1 MYRFGIVFYKQSGPS
16 RIPQTGLEIRLV
28 RPGDDWDNG
37 VILKENL
44 EGSGYYES
52 DDIEEKDGGLFQVWD
67 DRNGHPAFSG
77 KTTLIGPLD
86 SLGIQEQAV
95 TNAHLAQ
102 GSVGADQL
110 QANVI
115 SSKQL
120 APTTVHLG
128 HLCYEA
134 QTETS
139 GKGDI
144 SGHTPA
150 TLGTDKNAIHDLT
163 GSYDVEPLV
172 ILIPQCD
179 YLLYV
184 NQVTVNHGAVRVLV
198 GIGTKGSATAAKY
211 KLLVI
216 KN

>member
-1 MYRFGIVFYKQSGPS
+1 MYRFGIGYYKQSGPS
-16 RIPQTGLEIRLV
+16 RNPQSGLEIRLV

-52 DDIEEKDGGLFQVWD
+52 DDIESKDGGLFEVWD

-77 KTTLIGPLD
+77 KTTLVGPLD
-86 SLGIQEQAV
+86 SLGIQEQAI

-102 GSVGADQL
+102 ESVGMDQL
-110 QANVI
+110 QANVV

-128 HLCYEA
+128 HLCYET
-134 QTETS
+134 QTEAN

-144 SGHTPA
+144 SGHTPVV
-150 TLGTDKNAIHDLT
+150 LSTDKNAIHDLT
-163 GSYDVEPLV
+163 GTYDTEPLV

-179 YLLYV
+179 FLLYL
-184 NQVTVNHGAVRVLV
+184 NQVTVNHGTVRVTV
-198 GIGTKGSATAAKY
+198 GIGTKGSATTAKY
-211 KLLVI
+211 KLLVL